1 MTIFIIELQESKVEY
16 DKIKSKVDSLTKKI
30 EEITQGQ
37 PQEAKRLLDQ
47 ATTKLEN
54 TRHQINQVDID
65 IQGAQ
70 R

>member
-1 MTIFIIELQESKVEY
+1 MDNL
-16 DKIKSKVDSLTKKI
+16 KKQI
-30 EEITQGQ
+30 EEITEGQ
-37 PQEAKRLLDQ
+37 PKEAKRLLDE
-47 ATTKLEN
+47 ATKKLEN